1 MSRGDSRDAT
11 PAALV
16 AAEVGLLC
24 VGLGTALGFSRLF
37 IGWGYLGPLALAV
50 AVSWALAVLT
60 RRLRLGVGWSG
71 LVSVVSAVFVIT
83 WVFAPRTTFFGLPT
97 AATVDALVGDMRGA
111 FGDFSDLV
119 APVPVTDGF
128 LVVLAAILWAFT
140 FFGDTAAFRYRGP
153 VQAVIP
159 YTSAFIAAGVLAR
172 DTGRVGSALAFLAG
186 MGLYAVTQRALVTS
200 ERRWM
205 RGEAVRGTWAVA
217 SGAAVFVVLA
227 LGIGV
232 VAGPW
237 LPGDTE
243 AVVDLRSVGREG
255 GARTVVSPFV
265 GVRNLLGQQTD
276 QVVFTVRS
284 DVPSYWR
291 LTALSRYDTARD
303 IWVSRGSY
311 QEVDGSELA
320 TPRPDARSTASAQEY
335 EVQGLGGPWFPT
347 AFEPVS
353 IDVDAE
359 VSFDPETSSVITRSE
374 SLTAGTRY
382 RVSSALAQLDPTDLS
397 GARIPDGVPSEYLD
411 DAGVSPEVARA
422 ARQATS
428 GAPSPYD
435 RMLALQT
442 WFRDGFVYDTD
453 VDYRDDADPVAAFLE
468 ERRGFCQ
475 QFAST
480 FSLMARSLGLPSRV
494 AVGFTQGDAVGE
506 EDGATEYVVR
516 GRHAHTW
523 PEVYFDGIGWVA
535 FEPTTGRGNPQAQS
549 YTGVEPQQAEAPAEQ
564 ATTTTAPAPT
574 TTAPSAT
581 PTTLPDGQLD
591 TVAPEAGDDAAAGGG
606 RGWLPVVAVVVALV
620 AVAAIA
626 TVVLRRRRRGLV
638 LRDDP
643 IGGRVALAW
652 MRTTEDLAALGV
664 ATGASE
670 TPTEL
675 AERFAASDV
684 AEQLAAGAGSADA
697 DGAAPD
703 DSRAFDDG
711 RASDGGAPEDSP
723 ASDDQTAPP
732 ADAVVDAVRRLAQ
745 LETERRYGRRPSD
758 EERAVEAEEC
768 ATVLHRAARS
778 VLSTRQKVRQLVR

>member
-1 MSRGDSRDAT
+1 MSRVDTREAT
-11 PAALV
+11 PVALA
-16 AAEVGLLC
+16 AAELGLLC

-50 AVSWALAVLT
+50 TLSWALAVLT

-71 LVSVVSAVFVIT
+71 LVSVVAAILVIT
-83 WVFAPRTTFFGLPT
+83 WVFAPSTTFFGIPT

-159 YTSAFIAAGVLAR
+159 FTSAFVAAGVLAR
-172 DTGRVGSALAFLAG
+172 DAGRVGSAVAFLAG
-186 MGLYAVTQRALVTS
+186 MGVYAITQRALVTS

-217 SGAAVFVVLA
+217 SGAAVFVVVA
-227 LGIGV
+227 LGVGV

-237 LPGDTE
+237 LPGDTK

-311 QEVDGSELA
+311 EEVDGSELA
-320 TPRPDARSTASAQEY
+320 EPRRDVSATPSEQAY
-335 EVQGLGGPWFPT
+335 EIEALGGPWFPT

-353 IDVDAE
+353 IDVGTE

-374 SLTAGTRY
+374 SLAPGTSY
-382 RVSSALAQLDPTDLS
+382 RVRSALAQVTPTDLN
-397 GARIPDGVPSEYLD
+397 GARVPDGVPSEYLD

-422 ARQATS
+422 AQRATR
-428 GAPSPYD
+428 GAPTPYD

-442 WFRDGFVYDTD
+442 WFRDGFTYDTD
-453 VDYRDDADPVAAFLE
+453 VDYRDAADPVAAFLE

-506 EDGATEYVVR
+506 ADGTTEYVVR

-523 PEVYFDGIGWVA
+523 PEVYFDGVGWVA

-549 YTGVEPQQAEAPAEQ
+549 YTGVEPQQAEAPPEQ

-574 TTAPSAT
+574 TTAASAT
-581 PTTLPDGQLD
+581 PTTVPDGQLD
-591 TVAPEAGDDAAAGGG
+591 TVAPETEDPGGSDDAPRWPLVVGGAA
-606 RGWLPVVAVVVALV
+606 ALV
-620 AVAAIA
+620 AVAAMA
-626 TVVLRRRRRGLV
+626 ALLVRRRRRRRV
-638 LRDDP
+638 LGDDP
-643 IGGRVALAW
+643 IGGRVAMAW
-652 MRTTEDLAALGV
+652 RRAADDLSALGV
-664 ATGASE
+664 VVRSSD
-670 TPTEL
+670 TPTEVADRL
-675 AERFAASDV
+675 ATSDV
-684 AEQLAAGAGSADA
+684 LDRIEPVDAPPGAATSGA
-697 DGAAPD
+697 DGADPDSAPARE
-703 DSRAFDDG
+703 SVIA
-711 RASDGGAPEDSP
+711 
-723 ASDDQTAPP
+723 
-732 ADAVVDAVRRLAQ
+732 AVDRLAR
-745 LETERRYGRRPSD
+745 LETERRYGRTATDGS
-758 EERAVEAEEC
+758 RADEAEEC
-768 ATVLHRAARS
+768 AAVLHRATRTL
-778 VLSTRQKVRQLVR
+778 LSTRQKVRQLVG